1 MRVVAFIFARGGSK
15 GLPGKNIR
23 PLAGKPLI
31 AWSIEHA
38 RAVPGIARV
47 IVSTDSPKIAAVARE
62 YGAEVPFMR
71 PPHLAA
77 DDTPEW
83 LAWRHALEFILAEEG
98 SLPDAMVSVPA
109 TAPLREAS
117 DISRCLDLFAQ
128 GDSDIVVTMSPAHR
142 SPYFN
147 MVKENADGTVG
158 LVLPPQYAVTRRQDA
173 PTVYDLA
180 TVAYVAR
187 PEWVLTHNGVFDGRV
202 RAVHLPNER
211 AVDIDTLQDFRL
223 AEFLLAL
230 PRD

>member
-1 MRVVAFIFARGGSK
+1 MRAIAFIFARGGSK

-47 IVSTDSPKIAAVARE
+47 IVSTDSPEIAATARE

-83 LAWRHALEFILAEEG
+83 LAWRHALQFVQAEEG
-98 SLPDAMVSVPA
+98 RLPDAMVSVPA
-109 TAPLREAS
+109 TAPLRAPS
-117 DISRCLDLFAQ
+117 DIARCLDLFAQ

-158 LVLPPQYAVTRRQDA
+158 LIIPPQSAVTRRQDA
-173 PTVYDLA
+173 PAVYDMA

-187 PEWVLTHNGVFDGRV
+187 PAWVLTHNGVFDGRV
-202 RAVHLPNER
+202 RAVQVPAAR
-211 AVDIDTLQDFRL
+211 AVDIDTLQDFKL
-223 AEFLLAL
+223 AEFLLSS